1 MKDTRDYD
9 ARALTEEWMEWLD
22 PDDMVEVLSFIEE
35 K

>member
-1 MKDTRDYD
+1 MKDIRDYNP
-9 ARALTEEWMEWLD
+9 RAFIAKWMRWLE